1 LIILSHYA
9 SQFIEIRSEFRPRSK
24 AATNEDSP
32 LFSQLLINFIMKQVV
47 FTTALLLL
55 CSAVFGQFSIL
66 GTVKSTEGESLIS
79 ANIVIEEN
87 SKGTTTDANGNFS
100 INDLKAGTYTISVS
114 YIGFQAVQ
122 KKVTIKDK
130 NVQIAFELVGNPELI
145 EVITVSVP
153 NSLRANKNTP
163 MTYYNMDKA
172 ELEANNLGQD
182 VPFLLQMTPSTVV
195 TSDAGAGVGYTGIRI
210 RGTDATR
217 INITVNGIPI
227 NDAESQG
234 VFWVNMPDFATST
247 SSIQIQRGVGTST
260 NGAGAFG
267 GTVNLETN
275 NSKQEKFIGVNG
287 TYGSFNTIR
296 SNVTFNSG
304 MLGKF
309 NINGRASLIKS
320 DGYIDRAA
328 SDLWS
333 YQLSGSYVGKN
344 NSLEFIT
351 FHGKEITYQAWYGV
365 DSATLATDRTINYAG
380 MEADPPYEN
389 QVDNYQQTHYQLLYK
404 HSLNR
409 KLYFD
414 GALHYTR
421 GKGYYEEY
429 RAGEDV
435 AFYNL
440 GNSVADT
447 IATTDLVRRRWLD
460 NHFYGATYALT
471 YSPNDK
477 MELVVGGAANNYVGD
492 HFGET
497 IWAAEALPN
506 TNDVLENA
514 PIRFYEGVGE
524 KFDFNIYSKLNY
536 QLTKQLNAFADL
548 QYRYVSYQITGID
561 NDKRDITQT
570 LSFNFF
576 NPKVGLTFANSDK
589 SDFYAS
595 YAMGNREPSRSDI
608 TDAPTNAIPRKE
620 TLHDFELGHRF
631 NNNTFSFNTNIYY
644 MLYDDQL
651 VLTGQI
657 NDVGAAIR
665 TNVDNSYRL
674 GLELVGGAKVTDW
687 FTFRA
692 NATFS
697 QNRIIDFVEYLDDWD
712 NGGQITINHGTTDIA
727 FSPNVIAGAE
737 LLFYPLENNVLE
749 MALMSKYV
757 GKQYFDNTSSEKST
771 LSAFWTND
779 IRIAYSPKAK
789 FAKNIRFTF
798 LLRNAL
804 NELYESN
811 AWIYRYNYEGQVQQF
826 EGFYPQAGRHFF
838 VGVDFK
844 F

>member
-1 LIILSHYA
+1 
-9 SQFIEIRSEFRPRSK
+9 
-24 AATNEDSP
+24 
-32 LFSQLLINFIMKQVV
+32 MKQVV
-47 FTTALLLL
+47 FTAALLLL
-55 CSAVFGQFSIL
+55 CAAVFGQFSIS

-79 ANIVIEEN
+79 ANVVIEEN

-100 INDLKAGTYTISVS
+100 IKDLKAGTYTVSAS

-122 KKVTIKDK
+122 KQVTIKDK

-145 EVITVSVP
+145 DVVTVSVP
-153 NSLRANKNTP
+153 NPIRANKNTP
-163 MTYYNMDKA
+163 MTYYDMGKA

-275 NSKQEKFIGVNG
+275 NPNEEKFIGVNA
-287 TYGSFNTIR
+287 TYGSFNTLK
-296 SNVTFNSG
+296 SNVTFNTG

-309 NINGRASLIKS
+309 NFNGRASLIQS
-320 DGYIDRAA
+320 DGYIDRAT

-333 YQLSGSYVGKN
+333 YQLSGSYIGKN

-404 HSLNR
+404 HDLSG
-409 KLYFD
+409 KLFFD

-440 GNSVADT
+440 NNFVADS
-447 IATTDLVRRRWLD
+447 IQNTDLVRRRWLD

-471 YSPNDK
+471 YLPNSK
-477 MELVVGGAANNYVGD
+477 MELIVGGAANNYIGD

-497 IWAAEALPN
+497 IWAAAALPN
-506 TNDVLENA
+506 ANDALENT
-514 PIRFYEGVGE
+514 PVRFYEGVGE

-536 QLTKQLNAFADL
+536 QLTKKLNAFADL
-548 QYRYVSYQITGID
+548 QYRFVSHQITGID
-561 NDKRDITQT
+561 NDKRDITQA

-576 NPKVGLTFANSDK
+576 NPKVGATFANSDK
-589 SDFYAS
+589 SAFYAS

-608 TDAPTNAIPRKE
+608 TDAPTNAIPRHE
-620 TLHDFELGHRF
+620 TLHDFEFGHRF
-631 NNNTFSFNTNIYY
+631 NTKTFSFNTNIYY
-644 MLYDDQL
+644 MLYHDQL

-697 QNRIIDFVEYLDDWD
+697 RNKIIDFVEYLDDWD
-712 NGGQITINHGTTDIA
+712 NGGQITIHHGTTDIA
-727 FSPNVIAGAE
+727 FSPNVIGGAE

-779 IRIAYSPKAK
+779 IRIVYAPKVK
-789 FAKNIRFTF
+789 FAKNIRLTF
-798 LLRNAL
+798 LARNVL

-811 AWIYRYNYEGQVQQF
+811 AWIYRYAYEGQVQQY

-838 VGVDFK
+838 VGFTAE